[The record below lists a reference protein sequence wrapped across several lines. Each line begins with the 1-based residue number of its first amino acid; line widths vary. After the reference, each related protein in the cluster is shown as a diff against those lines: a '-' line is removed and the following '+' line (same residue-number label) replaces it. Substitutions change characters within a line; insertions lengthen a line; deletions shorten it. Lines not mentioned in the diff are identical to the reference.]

1 MTSLFLTV
9 AHQSMAA
16 SWLIGAVIL
25 LRFALKSAP
34 KWINCVLWALVAVR
48 LLCPISLESPWSLI
62 PHGEV
67 FPPEMVWEGDM
78 DAPSADTQI
87 QEEEGQGNRGST
99 PIPVRNGVEPVAILG
114 MIWLAGC
121 LGFAAF
127 ALMSDGKIRRRLRP
141 SLHLREN
148 LWICD
153 EIDTPFI
160 LGIFRPRIYIPSG
173 TEERLLPS
181 IIAHEKAHLQRR
193 DHWWKPLGF
202 VTLAIHWLNP
212 LVWAAY
218 ALLCRDIELACD
230 EKVTAHL
237 SRAEGIVYSEALLA
251 CSVKR
256 RTVLLSPLAFGEV
269 GVKER
274 VRHVLKRKKPAVWVS
289 AAALLACAVL
299 ALCFLTNPPAFPLE
313 LRQAQISGA
322 AVLDLRRG
330 EAGSYVLNP
339 NELDELEGRV
349 RQLRIGRENADFQG
363 VTPLYSLTAETED
376 EETLKFVGFD
386 LPGNHSALQYGHQY
400 YEISDKEFSA
410 YLRSV
415 CTGESRTPAAP
426 GPVETA
432 SGQILTGKIEAAYRY
447 TGDEAMESAF
457 LCLYDNGEFSLDF
470 SPFSSYWGYG
480 HYTVDGGRL
489 RLETSDGNFVYVFEQ
504 VEDTLV
510 FDGEASSEMVW
521 FSGLEDGSILY
532 GSQWEGER

>member
-1 MTSLFLTV
+1 MISLFLTV
-9 AHQSMAA
+9 VRQSVAA

-34 KWINCVLWALVAVR
+34 KWMNCVLWALVAVR

-62 PHGEV
+62 PHGEGV
-67 FPPEMVWEGDM
+67 LPEMVWEEDI
-78 DAPSADTQI
+78 ATPSGDTQMR
-87 QEEEGQGNRGST
+87 EEAEQGSAR
-99 PIPVRNGVEPVAILG
+99 IPAGDRVEPTVVLG
-114 MIWLAGC
+114 LIWLAGC
-121 LGFAAF
+121 LGFGAF
-127 ALMSDGKIRRRLRP
+127 ALVSVGKLRRRLRP

-148 LWICD
+148 LWVCD
-153 EIDTPFI
+153 EIETPFI

-202 VTLAIHWLNP
+202 VTLAIHWMNP

-218 ALLCRDIELACD
+218 GLFCRDIELACD
-230 EKVTAHL
+230 EKVTARF
-237 SRAEGIVYSEALLA
+237 SRAEGVAYSEALLA

-256 RTVLLSPLAFGEV
+256 RTVLVCPLAFGEV

-274 VRHVLKRKKPAVWVS
+274 VRHVLNHKKPAVWVT

-322 AVLDLRRG
+322 AVLDMRTDELSHY
-330 EAGSYVLNP
+330 ALNP
-339 NELDELEGRV
+339 NELEELEGRIQ
-349 RQLRIGRENADFQG
+349 QLRIGRENADLQG
-363 VTPLYSLTAETED
+363 FTPLYSLTAETED
-376 EETLKFVGFD
+376 GERLEFVGFD
-386 LPGNHSALQYGHQY
+386 LPGNSIALRYGHAD
-400 YEISDKEFSA
+400 YEISDGEFSA
-410 YLRSV
+410 YLRSI
-415 CTGESRTPAAP
+415 CAGENRDPAAP

-489 RLETSDGNFVYVFEQ
+489 RLETDDGNFVYVFAQ

-510 FDGEASSEMVW
+510 FDGKASSDMVW
-521 FSGLEDGSILY
+521 FSGLEDGSVLY
-532 GSQWEGER
+532 GVDWEGER